1 MGDYFLTNNTLKNHY
16 ITPRKTSIN
25 NGKNTYKKRLYN
37 QQYIN
42 QL

>member
-1 MGDYFLTNNTLKNHY
+1 MYLKNHY
-16 ITPRKTSIN
+16 INSSKTSVN
-25 NGKNTYKKRLYN
+25 NGKNTYKKRIYN